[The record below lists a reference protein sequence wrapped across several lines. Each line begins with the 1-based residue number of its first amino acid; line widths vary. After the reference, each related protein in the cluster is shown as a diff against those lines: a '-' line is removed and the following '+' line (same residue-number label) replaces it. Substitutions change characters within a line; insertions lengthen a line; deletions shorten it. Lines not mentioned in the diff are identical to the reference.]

1 MMTATQ
7 TETALDLKPGAR
19 GRKGRDGSEETIK
32 LKPIK
37 DAVRELMAL
46 YKKLEQAQS
55 DYNNL
60 RKIVAERSNCN
71 SADLNKLI
79 KSSAKGNY
87 QDVRRHIE
95 QQQVLFEGVGEVS
108 ASGNGAGE

>member
-1 MMTATQ
+1 MESTQ
-7 TETALDLKPGAR
+7 AEKALGLKPGSR
-19 GRKGRDGSEETIK
+19 GRKSRDGGEETIK

-46 YKKLEQAQS
+46 YKKAEGAMA

-87 QDVRRHIE
+87 EDVRRHIE
-95 QQQVLFEGVGEVS
+95 QQQVLFEGVGEIS
-108 ASGNGAGE
+108 ASGATLGE